1 MGFILMKS
9 KKASRPSQGGLLTF
23 ALIIKTIMLFTNI
36 EFAKTTIFLNISKY
50 LIKKSAFFNFFLEI
64 EQIIAIFAPAI
75 MPDMG
80 LLKLKKK
87 KRRQAHP

>member
-1 MGFILMKS
+1 
-9 KKASRPSQGGLLTF
+9 
-23 ALIIKTIMLFTNI
+23 
-36 EFAKTTIFLNISKY
+36 
-50 LIKKSAFFNFFLEI
+50 LIKKSTFFNFFLEI

-87 KRRQAHP
+87 KGQQAHP

>member
-1 MGFILMKS
+1 
-9 KKASRPSQGGLLTF
+9 
-23 ALIIKTIMLFTNI
+23 MLFTNI
-36 EFAKTTIFLNISKY
+36 EFAKITIFPNISKY
-50 LIKKSAFFNFFLEI
+50 LLENIAFFNFFLNI

-87 KRRQAHP
+87 KDSRLIREDQPAFLNLALTSAKSNE